1 MMKFGSDLR
10 RFLLAVGL
18 ATAATSASA
27 AFINFVEDQP
37 VGEAQFT
44 VTTNMFNTLF
54 SINADGIDFDGI
66 HRPSISPSP
75 LVENATFI
83 GGLTELGNPSLVS
96 DLVVLRSGTIQADA
110 LGQFQPIHI
119 DVFSEDRL
127 LTDVIALAH
136 STYGVTIGQ
145 SNFLVET
152 GALEDI
158 SNVMGTLVSGQEGI
172 RVRLLS
178 VPEPVPEP
186 ATLALLGLGLAGL
199 GFRRRKKA

>member
-1 MMKFGSDLR
+1 MMKFGSDFR
-10 RFLLAVGL
+10 SFLLAVGL

-37 VGEAQFT
+37 SEEAPFT
-44 VTTNMFNTLF
+44 VTTNMFNTVIT
-54 SINADGIDFDGI
+54 INADGVTFDGI

-75 LVENATFI
+75 LPQSAAFA
-83 GGLTELGNPSLVS
+83 GGLTEPGLPNIVS
-96 DLVVLRSGTIQADA
+96 DLVVLTSGTIQVDA

-119 DVFSEDRL
+119 DVFSVDESLSDA
-127 LTDVIALAH
+127 IAFVQN
-136 STYGVTIGQ
+136 TYRITISQ

-152 GALEDI
+152 GALQDI

-172 RVRLLS
+172 RVRVLS
-178 VPEPVPEP
+178 VPEP

-199 GFRRRKKA
+199 GFSRRKQ